1 MTGGVAVILGRTGR
15 NFAAG
20 MSGGV
25 AYVYD
30 WTHDFA
36 KKCNRDLVDLYH
48 LDEAGD
54 DSILKEL
61 LKKHVQY
68 TDSETARKIL
78 DNWDTEK
85 KTFIKVYPRDYH
97 KMRKLIREYTK
108 PGISEEKV
116 IEKAF
121 YTATSQD

>member
-1 MTGGVAVILGRTGR
+1 MTGGI
-15 NFAAG
+15 
-20 MSGGV
+20 

-36 KKCNRDLVDLYH
+36 KHCSQDLVDLYH

-54 DSILKEL
+54 DSILIEL

-68 TDSETARKIL
+68 THSETAQMIL
-78 DNWDTEK
+78 DHWEK
-85 KTFIKVYPRDYH
+85 EKGTFVKVYPRDYH
-97 KMRKLIREYTK
+97 RMRDLIDAYTK
-108 PGISEEKV
+108 PGLSDEQV

-121 YTATSQD
+121 DEATK